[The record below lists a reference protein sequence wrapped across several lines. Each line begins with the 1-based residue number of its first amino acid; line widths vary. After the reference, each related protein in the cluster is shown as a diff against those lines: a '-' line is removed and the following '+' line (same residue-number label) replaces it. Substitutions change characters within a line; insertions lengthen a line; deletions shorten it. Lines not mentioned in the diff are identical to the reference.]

1 MKIYSI
7 VCIALTA
14 ISISCAYIYA
24 SNNHN
29 NHHRHGHNQNH
40 HRQGKTMIQTG
51 DILDLSTFQKGPEG
65 ILYKVVTPA
74 PEGAKKP
81 LRGEQAEVHYSGY
94 NLKILNNVYTITNPF
109 DNSYDRGRPFMFQV
123 GGYQVIKGWEL
134 MIADM
139 QEGETRIVILPAA
152 VAYGSRGAGQQILP
166 GATLVFTMNLVKI
179 R

>member
-7 VCIALTA
+7 AFIALTA
-14 ISISCAYIYA
+14 ISVGCAYMYA
-24 SNNHN
+24 ANKQTQ
-29 NHHRHGHNQNH
+29 NQQA
-40 HRQGKTMIQTG
+40 RQGKNMIQTG
-51 DILDLSTFQKGPEG
+51 DVLDLSTFQQGPEG
-65 ILYKVVTPA
+65 ILYKIVTPA
-74 PEGAKKP
+74 PEGSNKP
-81 LRGEQAEVHYSGY
+81 SRGEQAEVHYAGY
-94 NLKILNNVYTITNPF
+94 NLKILNGTYTVTNSF

-139 QEGETRIVILPAA
+139 QEGETRIVILPPA

-166 GATLVFTMNLVKI
+166 NATLIFSMHLVNI